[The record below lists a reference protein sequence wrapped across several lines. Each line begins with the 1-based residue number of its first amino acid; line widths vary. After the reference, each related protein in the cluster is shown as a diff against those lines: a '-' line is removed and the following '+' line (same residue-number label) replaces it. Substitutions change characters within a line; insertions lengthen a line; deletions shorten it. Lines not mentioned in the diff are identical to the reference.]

1 MKKNLFSIVTLV
13 MIFVAADTALAAY
26 YVNFD
31 VIQHRKYENGNEF
44 NRAAFSVRESDG
56 GPYVMSD
63 VININTITL
72 YDPDGTEILPTKVIF
87 DPSWRALY
95 GNFSSTTGQ
104 WNFNAAFSSP
114 EPAYYINFDEPLIQ
128 GTYHLYA
135 EENDG
140 TPHDVYK
147 EFNALA
153 NLPTISSSTFRG
165 YEDSAGDF
173 ILTWDLPVD
182 LYFWTSGL
190 STSYRVIIT
199 VSMDGSYSG
208 DLWVTQPTP
217 LGLIIVPST
226 VMQTLKAEGNTLKAQ
241 IQIRTN
247 DNNNRTYS
255 NAVNLDAIKT
265 FRRQKV
271 VVIPLN

>member
-1 MKKNLFSIVTLV
+1 MTLV

-26 YVNFD
+26 YVDFIM
-31 VIQHRKYENGNEF
+31 IQHRKYEDGTEF
-44 NRAAFSVRESDG
+44 NRAWLSVREYAG

-63 VININTITL
+63 VIKTITL
-72 YDPDGTEILPTKVIF
+72 YDPDENEISPTEVIF
-87 DPSWRALY
+87 DPTWRALY
-95 GNFSSTTGQ
+95 GSFNSVAGQ
-104 WNFNAAFSSP
+104 WNFNPAFSPP
-114 EPAYYINFDEPLIQ
+114 EPEYRINFDEPLIQ
-128 GTYHLYA
+128 GTYHLYV

-140 TPHDVYK
+140 TTHDVYRD
-147 EFNALA
+147 FNALA

-165 YEDSAGDF
+165 YEDSSGNF

-182 LYFWTSGL
+182 LDFWTSGL

-217 LGLIIVPST
+217 LGIIIVPSS
-226 VMQTLKAEGNTLKAQ
+226 VMQTLRAEGNTLKAQ
-241 IQIRTN
+241 IQMRTN

-255 NAVNLDAIKT
+255 NAVNLDAIKSA
-265 FRRQKV
+265 RRQKV